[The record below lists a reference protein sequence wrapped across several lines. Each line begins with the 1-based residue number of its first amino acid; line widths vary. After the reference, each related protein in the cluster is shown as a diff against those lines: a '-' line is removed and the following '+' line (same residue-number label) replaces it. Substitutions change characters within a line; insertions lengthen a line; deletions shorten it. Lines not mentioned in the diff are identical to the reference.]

1 MQKEK
6 EQTKLQQAP
15 EPCSPATGNGQCP
28 QDLYRAERQPEA
40 LAAQARHWSHQK
52 SAAVAEAARVWGTE
66 SKP

>member
-15 EPCSPATGNGQCP
+15 EPCSPATGNGQSP

-40 LAAQARHWSHQK
+40 LAAQARRWSHQK

>member
-6 EQTKLQQAP
+6 EQTKLQRAP
-15 EPCSPATGNGQCP
+15 EPCGPATGNGQSP

-40 LAAQARHWSHQK
+40 LAAQARRWSHQR
-52 SAAVAEAARVWGTE
+52 STAVAEAARIWGME